1 MRIVFIP
8 VFIILLAYNRLGWA
22 LITFCVAAVTDG
34 MDGLIA
40 RHFRQKTSL
49 GAILDPIAD
58 KLLMSSSIVVLS
70 LPQMGFANPIPIWLL
85 LLVIFRDV
93 FILLGGL
100 AFIITYGFRVFPP
113 TLAGKTNTV
122 FQFLTVFA
130 VLLYNWI
137 GVGGEW
143 DIFFVHPDR
152 SAHRCLGFPVP
163 RRWPQASRALNGCEK
178 SSFLQAPTSVKPTT
192 RTSRVNCRLSMNTGM
207 PRPRIKAS
215 RLPCGLWE

>member
-1 MRIVFIP
+1 MSSRFSDSRVEKYRPSILTIANQLTILRIFFIP
-8 VFIILLAYNRLGWA
+8 VFIILLVYNRLGWA

-58 KLLMSSSIVVLS
+58 KLLMSSSIVVLA

-113 TLAGKTNTV
+113 TLAGKANTV
-122 FQFLTVFA
+122 FQFLTVFV

-137 GVGGEW
+137 GIQE
-143 DIFFVHPDR
+143 
-152 SAHRCLGFPVP
+152 SAVYFLFILTGLLTVVSGFQYLALG
-163 RRWPQASRALNGCEK
+163 R
-178 SSFLQAPTSVKPTT
+178 
-192 RTSRVNCRLSMNTGM
+192 
-207 PRPRIKAS
+207 
-215 RLPCGLWE
+215 GLLEH